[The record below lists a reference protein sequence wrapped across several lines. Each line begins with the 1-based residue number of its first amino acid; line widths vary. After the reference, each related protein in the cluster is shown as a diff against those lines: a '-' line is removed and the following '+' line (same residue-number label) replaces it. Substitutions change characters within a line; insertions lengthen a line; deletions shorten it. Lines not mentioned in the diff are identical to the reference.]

1 MKIPTGGGQASYRW
15 ATWPLSSICKDTTDL
30 RCVMVGVCE
39 SLHYRLRNTL
49 QHVLAIL
56 IIIKIFVKCKI
67 FSIDYSKC
75 IHMHTCSHTHTRT
88 HACTHARMHARTHAH
103 THTHTRAHKH
113 SDYTKL
119 NSHSLKLLHAEER
132 H

>member
-15 ATWPLSSICKDTTDL
+15 ARWPLSSICKDTTDL

-75 IHMHTCSHTHTRT
+75 IHMHTCTHTHTHMHTRMHART
-88 HACTHARMHARTHAH
+88 HACTHACTH
-103 THTHTRAHKH
+103 THTHTHTH
-113 SDYTKL
+113 TSILTIQ
-119 NSHSLKLLHAEER
+119 SLIHTA
-132 H
+132 